1 MVWILLEGCEENFCL
16 PITRSVQL
24 TISSNDF
31 QSGLFSRNL
40 RIESSPRIHSV
51 GVFSFFSSLLS
62 EKGARSLKGSKLFS
76 IMLEIMCDFPLRHQ
90 ELGESASNNRL
101 YCCHMVYFGALGYCL
116 PSYCSPSYY
125 SVFSG
130 LGILGSLT
138 IHSCY
143 TDNLGLLVHVWHL
156 ETGFCFVVQ
165 TSLEFSTILPQPP
178 MCQDY
183 RCLL

>member
-1 MVWILLEGCEENFCL
+1 MYASYGKILASIISFIAGFLMVWILLEGCEENFCL

-101 YCCHMVYFGALGYCL
+101 YCCHMVYFGPLATVFLLIVAL
-116 PSYCSPSYY
+116 PIIQCS
-125 SVFSG
+125 VG
-130 LGILGSLT
+130 LAFW
-138 IHSCY
+138 
-143 TDNLGLLVHVWHL
+143 D
-156 ETGFCFVVQ
+156 
-165 TSLEFSTILPQPP
+165 P
-178 MCQDY
+178 
-183 RCLL
+183 